1 MIHWKG
7 TALTFVIL
15 LIHQVFSAEDSLLPF
30 QVNTPANFNYS
41 NLMTQYIATCGL
53 AVCDKSFGPFRN
65 VEGYVYCPC
74 SCDLECLTD
83 PKRGPCCPDLYFKYN
98 LRSCR
103 SLKITNSVVGPNHY
117 FEMVDYCPENTSKEL
132 QNKCSVHRKP
142 SERMLIPPVSNRGI
156 PLLFWN
162 KYCAECHNV
171 SDVDPLSLN
180 FTCNVPT
187 DFNYLSTYEQI
198 IEKAEDSRCNISFEE
213 SNNLTTCNSEVSQLI
228 SSCNVTG
235 TWMTYDISIETAC
248 NSAFESVFM
257 SVFKNVFC
265 YMCNAPNPLAL
276 SNSLIDTCPNYDLP
290 LKNLCNQYP
299 KVQATFP
306 YKNIFCKL
314 CNELDDSFYTKI
326 VLNKTA
332 DNLQILYSITLIES
346 LFRYKRQL
354 PPRARP
360 RTPMDSELFTKL
372 VLKNVAF
379 TGRGV
384 CFPSSLTKDY
394 PEEMVSTCSCNNKCY
409 EDCCIDYA
417 LKSPIHACISAKFP
431 PEIEP
436 QGKFRVIDS
445 CTSESLLSC
454 RSPDSENFVNL
465 VPMTDSRSGVTYINS
480 YCYFC
485 NTRVGFP
492 PKEFIPWGIKAT
504 CSQFF
509 NPHFY
514 PDVYDFLNV
523 LKKVNCSFN
532 LVPYDAAQTCDKGKA
547 TINTCNS
554 TGLWTTKDED
564 IEVACEHLN
573 LNHLPE
579 IGPTKNTKHVFKNI
593 FCQMCNP
600 VLEEPGEIIG
610 SCGNETESNLAKAC
624 ENFPFLQMSS
634 SYRNAFCEKCH
645 DHKSENQELKKTVR
659 DFRQFSDVQI
669 NVRLDKKFAKAA
681 KPTYRALFSLSSY
694 KEEDATPEY
703 IEKVCQKNEFLD
715 RRQVRKHVR

>member
-180 FTCNVPT
+180 FTCKVPT

-213 SNNLTTCNSEVSQLI
+213 SNNLTTCNSEVSQMI

-248 NSAFESVFM
+248 NSAFVSVFM

-265 YMCNAPNPLAL
+265 YMCNAPNSLAL
-276 SNSLIDTCPNYDLP
+276 SNSLIDTCPNYDLT

-314 CNELDDSFYTKI
+314 CNKVDDSFHSKI
-326 VLNKTA
+326 VLNKAA
-332 DNLQILYSITLIES
+332 DNLQILYSITLFES
-346 LFRYKRQL
+346 LFRYKRQF

-360 RTPMDSELFTKL
+360 RTPMASELFTKL

-384 CFPSSLTKDY
+384 CSPSSLTKDY
-394 PEEMVSTCSCNNKCY
+394 PEELVSTCSCNDKCY

-454 RSPDSENFVNL
+454 RSPNSENFVNL

-514 PDVYDFLNV
+514 PDVNDFLNV

-694 KEEDATPEY
+694 EEEDATPEY